1 MSHAHEVTS
10 ENEQKTLIVILVTIC
25 TMVAEIMYGYIT
37 NSMALLADGYHMAT
51 HALALFLTYIAYILI
66 RKFQNSEL
74 FPQGTDKIGTL
85 AAYTSSLFLGLTGVW
100 IVFEALHRIFKP
112 LQIQFSEAIIVA
124 LIGLIVNGICILIME
139 GAHNHH
145 HSACAHNHKHSE
157 HNDKHHMEHEKAEH
171 HLEKEDYNFKAAYYH
186 ILADALTSILAIIAL
201 LAGKYFN
208 ILCLDALIGILG
220 GIMILRWSAGLLKN
234 TVGILVDMKNN

>member
-1 MSHAHEVTS
+1 MAHTHEITS
-10 ENEQKTLIVILVTIC
+10 ANEQKTLIVILVTIC
-25 TMVAEIMYGYIT
+25 TMIAEIAYGYIT

-85 AAYTSSLFLGLTGVW
+85 AAYTSSLFLGLTGIW
-100 IVFEALHRIFKP
+100 IIAEALHRIFNP

-124 LIGLIVNGICILIME
+124 ILGLVVNGVCILIME
-139 GAHNHH
+139 GNHSHNHH
-145 HSACAHNHKHSE
+145 SVCAHNHKDSE
-157 HNDKHHMEHEKAEH
+157 HHDEH
-171 HLEKEDYNFKAAYYH
+171 HHEHHSDKEDYNFKAAYYH

-208 ILCLDALIGILG
+208 ILCLDAFIGILG
-220 GIMILRWSAGLLKN
+220 GIMILKWSAGLLKN
-234 TVGILVDMKNN
+234 TVGILVDMKKD